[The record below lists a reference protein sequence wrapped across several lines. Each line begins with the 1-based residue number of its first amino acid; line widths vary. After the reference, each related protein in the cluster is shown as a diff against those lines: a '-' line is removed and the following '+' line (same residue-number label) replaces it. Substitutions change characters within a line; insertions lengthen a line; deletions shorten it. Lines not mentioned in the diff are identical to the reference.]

1 MPLSIFGF
9 RALWSPWF
17 FLTLVLIAVL
27 YFLLTVK
34 WRDRIEGAVPATR
47 KEIIYFSTAIV
58 LLYIVKGSPVDL
70 LGHILFYVH
79 MIQMAVLLFLIAP
92 LFIMGIPNW
101 MWQKVLDT
109 KIIGGIF
116 KLLTKP
122 ILSIIVFAL
131 LFSMYHYPLVLDEI
145 KLSLVYHSIFTIT
158 LFLSAI
164 FYWWSLVNKMP
175 NQKKVHSLM
184 KIGLMIL
191 STILITPACALIIFN
206 PDPMYLTY
214 SSGEAWLQAM
224 ALCVP
229 AGMLSG
235 LSGLAIS
242 GPELFSNMSTIYD
255 QQLGGIIMKIV
266 QEIIYIVFLGKFF
279 ITWYRNERDNAD
291 EITEKALLERQRLSM
306 YNQPNR

>member
-17 FLTLVLIAVL
+17 FLTLVLLMVL

-34 WRDRIEGAVPATR
+34 WRDRIEGAVPVTK
-47 KEIIYFSTAIV
+47 KEIIYFSVAML

-109 KIIGGIF
+109 KIIGKIF
-116 KLLTKP
+116 TIFTKP
-122 ILSIIVFAL
+122 IVSIIIFAL
-131 LFSMYHYPLVLDEI
+131 MFSLYHYPDVLDEI
-145 KLSLVYHSIFTIT
+145 KLSLIYHAIFTIT
-158 LFLSAI
+158 LFLSAV
-164 FYWWSLVNKMP
+164 FFWWSLVNTMP
-175 NQKKVHSLM
+175 NQKSVHSLL

-206 PDPMYLTY
+206 PNPMYLTY
-214 SSGEAWLQAM
+214 ASGEAWLQSM

-235 LSGLAIS
+235 LAGLGIS
-242 GPELFSNMSTIYD
+242 GPEMFSNMSTIYD

-266 QEIIYIVFLGKFF
+266 QEIIYMIFLGKFF
-279 ITWYRNERDNAD
+279 LAWHRNERDNAD
-291 EITEKALLERQRLSM
+291 EITEKALIEHQRLSM

>member
-17 FLTLVLIAVL
+17 FLTLLLITVL
-27 YFLLTVK
+27 YFLITIK
-34 WRDRIEGAVPATR
+34 WHDRIEGAVPVTR
-47 KEIIYFSTAIV
+47 KEITYFSIAMS

-109 KIIGGIF
+109 KVIGRIF
-116 KLLTKP
+116 TTLTQP
-122 ILSIIVFAL
+122 ILSIILFAL
-131 LFSMYHYPLVLDEI
+131 LFSLYHYPLVLDEI
-145 KLSLVYHSIFTIT
+145 KLNLIYHSVFTIT
-158 LFLSAI
+158 LFLAAI
-164 FYWWSLVNKMP
+164 FYWWSLVNTMSS
-175 NQKKVHSLM
+175 QKKVHSLL

-206 PDPMYLTY
+206 PNPMYLTY
-214 SSGEAWLQAM
+214 ASGEAWLQAM

-235 LSGLAIS
+235 LAGIGIS
-242 GPELFSNMSTIYD
+242 GPEMFSNMSTIYD

-279 ITWYRNERDNAD
+279 ITWFKNERDNAD
-291 EITEKALLERQRLSM
+291 EITEKAILERQRLAM